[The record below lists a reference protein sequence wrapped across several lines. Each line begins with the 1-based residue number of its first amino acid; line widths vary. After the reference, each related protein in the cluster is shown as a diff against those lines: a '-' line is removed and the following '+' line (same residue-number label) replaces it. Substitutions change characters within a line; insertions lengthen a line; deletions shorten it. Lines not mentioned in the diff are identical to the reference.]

1 MIEDR
6 IYDEAADWL
15 VRQYDDTMDWD
26 GFTHWL
32 EANPDHRLA
41 FDELASV
48 DARLN
53 RHSQRIFAAEP
64 AIATVEHS
72 RAVRRRPWAAFGGA
86 AIAAA
91 VTLVVVLQPAS
102 RTVPME
108 VYRSAP
114 GKTVIVA
121 LDQGGEVLLAP
132 ASQLTIKGANLALRG
147 TAYFDIPHK
156 PGRTL
161 TVSAGDFKVVDIGTR
176 FAVANESGGL
186 DVAVAQGSLS
196 IASDR
201 LAKPISLT
209 MGQELRA
216 DRSGATVRV
225 VTVDPQEI
233 ATWRAGR
240 LQFDQ
245 APLALVA
252 RDVSR
257 YSGERIT
264 VDPAVAGQPF
274 SGVIAIGH
282 GEAPARTL
290 AEILSLRVTQAN
302 GGVRLEPR
310 RR

>member
-1 MIEDR
+1 MINDR
-6 IYDEAADWL
+6 IYDEAAGWL
-15 VRQYDDTMDWD
+15 MRQYDDTMDWD

-64 AIATVEHS
+64 AIATVERSH
-72 RAVRRRPWAAFGGA
+72 RVRWRPWAGFGGA
-86 AIAAA
+86 AIAAGLTIM
-91 VTLVVVLQPAS
+91 VTLQSTS
-102 RTVPME
+102 RTIAME
-108 VYRSAP
+108 VHRSAP
-114 GKTVIVA
+114 GKTVVVA
-121 LDQGGEVLLAP
+121 LHKGGEVILAP
-132 ASQLTIKGANLALRG
+132 ASQLTIKGENLALRG

-176 FAVANESGGL
+176 FAVANETDGL

-196 IASDR
+196 IASAR
-201 LAKPISLT
+201 LMKPISLT

-216 DRSGATVRV
+216 DRSGGTIHVL
-225 VTVDPQEI
+225 TVDPQDI

-290 AEILSLRVTQAN
+290 AEILSLRATKAN